1 MSEQGKKILR
11 LKGVEIQEDTQDA
24 VVPEQVLEMFQKRKS
39 LRLDKN
45 PQWDTLDGV
54 WNPDGSLNHLVF
66 SKNGE
71 VLYEL
76 HFAWNSDGTFSKII
90 RMDGGDKI

>member
-11 LKGVEIQEDTQDA
+11 LKGVDIPQDIEV
-24 VVPEQVLEMFQKRKS
+24 VVPSQVLEMFQKRKA

-76 HFAWNSDGTFSKII
+76 HFAWNSDGSFSKIM